1 VTSSSG
7 GESLNKEV
15 PRASD
20 SNRRPSAIR
29 PGGTI
34 AGSETI
40 GGSGGSETIGG
51 SGGSETIGGSGG
63 SETIGGSG
71 GSETIMES
79 QTTNKAN
86 SDNKNLDIRKGLPE
100 WTKKFNE
107 DDEGD
112 SMTRAREKVSLALEP
127 LFSYLLSLTVTRNP

>member
-1 VTSSSG
+1 MTSSSG

-34 AGSETI
+34 A
-40 GGSGGSETIGG
+40 
-51 SGGSETIGGSGG
+51 G